1 MSVGRTGGAGLYRG
15 ALTYTRTSGEYTI
28 QYPKPR
34 TADSR
39 ARRAVPRSRTE
50 AEPESKAGCGAGRD
64 VRGEDGIEG
73 NRKRKYLVEVAEA
86 RDRDA
91 HRCAHNTS
99 QDEHSAYTVAVA
111 HTRVCA
117 AHRCKARA
125 SDRKYRAAGR
135 AANSSRKAARPPS
148 EMMSDGT
155 REEGGT

>member
-1 MSVGRTGGAGLYRG
+1 MTVEHERCDGLRG
-15 ALTYTRTSGEYTI
+15 
-28 QYPKPR
+28 
-34 TADSR
+34 R
-39 ARRAVPRSRTE
+39 ARRTRRGWNREESEMKIFGRGCRGARS
-50 AEPESKAGCGAGRD
+50 
-64 VRGEDGIEG
+64 
-73 NRKRKYLVEVAEA
+73 

-91 HRCAHNTS
+91 HRCAHKTS
-99 QDEHSAYTVAVA
+99 QDEHSACAAAAA
-111 HTRVCA
+111 HTRICA